1 MQMPGS
7 ACGQRSDCMLL
18 SAQPI
23 QRGKSLY
30 EQTYQA
36 LRASILSGEL
46 AAGDRIVETQLAQ
59 QLHVS
64 RTPIR
69 EAVRQLQKEGL
80 ATSDASGGLRVTAI
94 SVADAVYLYDCRM
107 ALEQLSVASA
117 CQQASSAQLQILEQ
131 YVVQAEALTLGRSVE
146 LSSTQL
152 LELDYQFHRSIA
164 EGSGNKWLVTLLDQ
178 VFDKMTLLRI
188 QTTRHNLNV
197 LEVRI
202 EHRHIYEAIASRE
215 PDRAVQAVQQH
226 LMSSKARVIQE
237 VQQIQQRS

>member
-1 MQMPGS
+1 
-7 ACGQRSDCMLL
+7 MLL
-18 SAQPI
+18 SPQPI

-36 LRASILSGEL
+36 LRANILSGDL
-46 AAGDRIVETQLAQ
+46 APGDRVVETQLAQ

-69 EAVRQLQKEGL
+69 EAVRQLQQEGL
-80 ATSDASGGLRVTAI
+80 VVVDGSGGLRVTAI

-107 ALEQLSVASA
+107 ALEQLSVVSA
-117 CQQASSAQLQILEQ
+117 CQQVNSDQLQTLEQ
-131 YVVQAEALTLGRSVE
+131 YVIQAEALTAEPSPQ
-146 LSSTQL
+146 LSSSQL

-164 EGSGNKWLVTLLDQ
+164 EISGNKWLVTLLDQ

-188 QTTRHNLNV
+188 QTTRHNPEV

-202 EHRHIYEAIASRE
+202 EHRQIYEAIAQRN
-215 PDRAVQAVQQH
+215 PDQAVQAIQQH
-226 LMSSKARVIQE
+226 LAASKARVVQE